1 MSIDPRTFRQTVGQF
16 VTGVTVIAMEVDG
29 SIRALTANSFT
40 SLSLNPPLV
49 LFCLGKGTKAGQLIH
64 QVSEFSVNIL
74 SQDQVALSSYFAG
87 IWKGETPPPFSF
99 TRTEGGPRLDGSVA
113 ALGCSVDAVHEG
125 GDHWIVVGQV
135 VSLYRSELPRS
146 PLVFF
151 GGRYSALADDE
162 AAAEEPGLVI
172 SWTEPGKWK

>member
-49 LFCLGKGTKAGQLIH
+49 LFCLGKGTKAGQLIN
-64 QVSEFSVNIL
+64 QVAEFSVNIL
-74 SQDQVALSSYFAG
+74 SQDQQALSSYFAG

-99 TRTEGGPRLDGSVA
+99 TRSEGGPRLDGAVA
-113 ALGCSVDAVHEG
+113 SQIGRASCRDR
-125 GDHWIVVGQV
+125 
-135 VSLYRSELPRS
+135 VSHT
-146 PLVFF
+146 V
-151 GGRYSALADDE
+151 
-162 AAAEEPGLVI
+162 
-172 SWTEPGKWK
+172 

>member
-1 MSIDPRTFRQTVGQF
+1 MSIDPRAFRQTVGQF

-64 QVSEFSVNIL
+64 DVTEFSVNIL
-74 SQDQVALSSYFAG
+74 SQEQQSLSSYFAG
-87 IWKGETPPPFSF
+87 AWKGAPPPFSF
-99 TRTEGGPRLDGSVA
+99 TRSEGGPRLDGSVA
-113 ALGCSVDAVHEG
+113 ALGCRVDAVHEG

-135 VSLYRSELPRS
+135 VSIHRSELPRS

-151 GGRYSALADDE
+151 SGRYSSLAGE
-162 AAAEEPGLVI
+162 RASSEESGLLI
-172 SWTEPGKWK
+172 SWTEPSK

>member
-1 MSIDPRTFRQTVGQF
+1 MSIDPRMFRQTVGQF

-64 QVSEFSVNIL
+64 DVTEFSVNIL
-74 SQDQVALSSYFAG
+74 SQEQQALSSYFAG
-87 IWKGETPPPFSF
+87 AWKGTAPPPFSF
-99 TRTEGGPRLDGSVA
+99 TRSEGGPRLDGSVA
-113 ALGCSVDAVHEG
+113 ALGCRVAAVHEG
-125 GDHWIVVGQV
+125 GDHWIVVGRV
-135 VSLYRSELPRS
+135 VSMHRSELPRS

-151 GGRYSALADDE
+151 GGRYSSLADE
-162 AAAEEPGLVI
+162 QASSEEVGLLI
-172 SWTEPGKWK
+172 SWSEPGK

>member
-1 MSIDPRTFRQTVGQF
+1 MSIDPRFFRQTVGQF

-49 LFCLGKGTKAGQLIH
+49 LFCLGKGTRAGELIRD
-64 QVSEFSVNIL
+64 VTEFSVNIL
-74 SQDQVALSSYFAG
+74 SQEQLPLSSYFSGA
-87 IWKGETPPPFSF
+87 WKGDTPPPFSF
-99 TRTEGGPRLDGSVA
+99 TRSEGGPRLDGSVA
-113 ALGCSVDAVHEG
+113 ALGCQVDAVHEG

-135 VSLYRSELPRS
+135 VSLHRSELPRP

-151 GGRYSALADDE
+151 GGHYSSLAGQDLS
-162 AAAEEPGLVI
+162 AEEPGLLI
-172 SWTEPGKWK
+172 WWTEPGK

>member
-1 MSIDPRTFRQTVGQF
+1 MSIDPRFFRQTVGQF
-16 VTGVTVIAMEVDG
+16 VTGVTVIAMEVEG

-64 QVSEFSVNIL
+64 QVVEFSVSIL
-74 SQDQVALSSYFAG
+74 SQEQQPLSSYFAG
-87 IWKGETPPPFSF
+87 AWKEETPPPFSF
-99 TRTEGGPRLDGSVA
+99 TRSEGGPRLDGCVA
-113 ALGCSVDAVHEG
+113 ALGCLVNAVHEG
-125 GDHWIVVGQV
+125 GDHWIVVGKV
-135 VSLYRSELPRS
+135 VSIHRSELPRE

-162 AAAEEPGLVI
+162 QSSSEEAGLLI
-172 SWTEPGKWK
+172 SWTEPGK

>member
-64 QVSEFSVNIL
+64 DVTEFSVNIL
-74 SQDQVALSSYFAG
+74 SQEQRPLSSYFAG
-87 IWKGETPPPFSF
+87 TWKGDTPPAFSF
-99 TRTEGGPRLDGSVA
+99 TRSEGGPRLDGSVA
-113 ALGCSVDAVHEG
+113 AIGCHVKAVHEG

-135 VSLYRSELPRS
+135 VSIHRSELPRA

-151 GGRYSALADDE
+151 GGRYSSLAGEQSFGEE
-162 AAAEEPGLVI
+162 AGLI
-172 SWTEPGKWK
+172 IAWSEPGK

>member
-16 VTGVTVIAMEVDG
+16 VTGVTVIAMEVEG

-64 QVSEFSVNIL
+64 DVVEFSVNIL
-74 SQDQVALSSYFAG
+74 SQEQQTLSSYFAG
-87 IWKGETPPPFSF
+87 AWKEETPPPPFSF
-99 TRTEGGPRLDGSVA
+99 TRAEGGPRLDGSVA
-113 ALGCSVDAVHEG
+113 ALGCEVNAVHEG

-135 VSLYRSELPRS
+135 VSIHRSELPRA

-151 GGRYSALADDE
+151 SGRYSALAGEDDW
-162 AAAEEPGLVI
+162 AEEAGLLI
-172 SWTEPGKWK
+172 SWTEPGK

>member
-49 LFCLGKGTKAGQLIH
+49 LFCLGKGTKAGQLIN
-64 QVSEFSVNIL
+64 QVTEFSVNIL
-74 SQDQVALSSYFAG
+74 SQEQQSLSSYFAG
-87 IWKGETPPPFSF
+87 VWKGDTPPPFSF
-99 TRTEGGPRLDGSVA
+99 TRADGGPRLDGSVA
-113 ALGCSVDAVHEG
+113 ALGCHVNAVHEG

-135 VSLYRSELPRS
+135 VSVYRSELPRA

-151 GGRYSALADDE
+151 AGRYSSLAGE
-162 AAAEEPGLVI
+162 QISTEESGLLI
-172 SWTEPGKWK
+172 AWSEPGK

>member
-64 QVSEFSVNIL
+64 QVTEFSVNIL
-74 SQDQVALSSYFAG
+74 SQDQQPLSSYFAG
-87 IWKGETPPPFSF
+87 AWKGDNPPPFSF
-99 TRTEGGPRLDGSVA
+99 TRSEGGPRLDGSVA
-113 ALGCSVDAVHEG
+113 AIGCQVEAVHEG
-125 GDHWIVVGQV
+125 GDHWIVVGEV
-135 VSLYRSELPRS
+135 VAVYRSELPRA

-151 GGRYSALADDE
+151 GGRYSSLAGE
-162 AAAEEPGLVI
+162 GASFEEPGLLI
-172 SWTEPGKWK
+172 AWSEPGK

>member
-1 MSIDPRTFRQTVGQF
+1 MERGTRNCTVLMSIDPRLFRQTVGQF

-49 LFCLGKGTKAGQLIH
+49 LFCLGKGTKAGQLI
-64 QVSEFSVNIL
+64 QDVTEFSVNIL
-74 SQDQVALSSYFAG
+74 SQEQQPLSSYFAG
-87 IWKGETPPPFSF
+87 AWKGEAPPPFSF
-99 TRTEGGPRLDGSVA
+99 TRSEGGPRLDGSVA
-113 ALGCSVDAVHEG
+113 ALGCRVDAVHEG

-135 VSLYRSELPRS
+135 IATYRGDEGGN

-151 GGRYSALADDE
+151 S
-162 AAAEEPGLVI
+162 
-172 SWTEPGKWK
+172 GKYTSLGIEQS